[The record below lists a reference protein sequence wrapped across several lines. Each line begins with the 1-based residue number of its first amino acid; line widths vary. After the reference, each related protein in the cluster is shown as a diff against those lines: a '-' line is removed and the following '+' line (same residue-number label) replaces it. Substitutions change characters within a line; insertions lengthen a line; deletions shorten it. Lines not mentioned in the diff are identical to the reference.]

1 MSLPDILLILLGVPI
16 TIALT
21 GAAFLVGA
29 VLGFPL
35 MLARQS
41 RISPLRI
48 VIIAAIALVRA
59 IPPIVWLFIAYFGVG
74 AGTTVMSPFVSALIV
89 FGIIATVNMA
99 EIYRGGMISIHHGQW
114 EAATALNLGRFRTYT
129 DVIIPQMFRV
139 SLPSAG
145 TYLIGLLKDS
155 SIASTIGVA
164 ELTFRGNTV
173 SQMTFRGLEVFALVG
188 LFYILA
194 SLPIAWISRV
204 ADHRLQTR
212 ISR

>member
-1 MSLPDILLILLGVPI
+1 
-16 TIALT
+16 
-21 GAAFLVGA
+21 
-29 VLGFPL
+29 
-35 MLARQS
+35 
-41 RISPLRI
+41 
-48 VIIAAIALVRA
+48 
-59 IPPIVWLFIAYFGVG
+59 
-74 AGTTVMSPFVSALIV
+74 VSALIV

-114 EAATALNLGRFRTYT
+114 EAAAALNLGRFRTYT

-188 LFYILA
+188 VFYILA